1 MKAKRDE
8 RHEREEARQCRAQM
22 QQSLARLV
30 ISTEK

>member
-1 MKAKRDE
+1 MKTKRDE
-8 RHEREEARQCRAQM
+8 RHEREEARLQRAQM